1 MAGNTS
7 AMHGSDPS
15 GGVSAFRGG
24 ASTDGT
30 ADIGIPGDKFVVGN
44 ESASEIVLSQDNSG
58 FNRALSGAAQ
68 GNNDD
73 I

>member
-1 MAGNTS
+1 
-7 AMHGSDPS
+7 MHGSDPS

-30 ADIGIPGDKFVVGN
+30 ADIGIPGDKFIVGN
-44 ESASEIVLSQDNSG
+44 ESASEIIQSNDISG
-58 FNRALSGAAQ
+58 VNRALS
-68 GNNDD
+68 NNNED

>member
-1 MAGNTS
+1 MGNSS
-7 AMHGSDPS
+7 ALHGSDPS

-44 ESASEIVLSQDNSG
+44 ESNSEIMNSHDMSG
-58 FNRALSGAAQ
+58 VNRALSGSA
-68 GNNDD
+68 NED